1 MKNFVKKVF
10 EDNGVN
16 VYVDKQ
22 DMWVDISRN

>member
-16 VYVDKQ
+16 VCTDTQ
-22 DMWVDISRN
+22 EMWVNISRN

>member
-16 VYVDKQ
+16 VSTDTQ
-22 DMWVDISRN
+22 EMWVNISRN